1 MKNLIN
7 KGKENAVGK
16 VKSEAKRIILS
27 GIHTGEAVVDR
38 FMVERVLKNYDME
51 SVENKLPLGRVKR
64 ITFIITRM
72 VRFHGGQTSILRLGT
87 QLAKQ
92 GYDVIYAVYK
102 PQSKDEMKMC
112 AESNFSGFQGRLCTA
127 AGLKKLRTDVVV
139 ATSYDTVSFAKKLD
153 GYKMYF
159 VQDYEP
165 YFYSFG
171 ELFLMAKK
179 TYEQGLHM
187 VSLGNWNK
195 EMILRECHPVS
206 PVDVIEFP
214 YESSE
219 YPKLERDYSTYGKK
233 KEFTIAVYLKFYGKR
248 LPTII
253 PYLLTHV
260 KEKFL
265 EEGIEIKVKYFGE
278 AKNFRPKGGENLG
291 MLNKKELLS
300 LYERSDFGMVASL
313 SNISLVP
320 YEMISTGLPVIEFAD
335 GTFPYFFPKDSGILT
350 EISYIDLYKKLKRVM
365 ERPELLSLYHEN
377 AMKYMEGL
385 SWEKSGEQFGEVLRS
400 LNLCR

>member
-1 MKNLIN
+1 M
-7 KGKENAVGK
+7 GKI
-16 VKSEAKRIILS
+16 KSEAKRIILS
-27 GIHTGEAVVDR
+27 GIHTTEAVVDR
-38 FMVERVLKNYDME
+38 LMVERVLKNYDME
-51 SVENKLPLGRVKR
+51 PVENKLPLKRVKR

-72 VRFHGGQTSILRLGT
+72 VKFHGGQTSILRLGT
-87 QLAKQ
+87 RLADQ

-102 PQSKDEMKMC
+102 AQTKDEMELC
-112 AESNFSGFQGRLCTA
+112 ARSNFAGYKGRLCTA
-127 AGLKKLRTDVVV
+127 AGLKRLKTDIVV
-139 ATSYDTVSFAKKLD
+139 ATSYDTVSFAKKSD

-165 YFYSFG
+165 YFYQFG

-195 EMILRECHPVS
+195 EMILRECKPVS
-206 PVDVIEFP
+206 PIDVIEFP
-214 YESSE
+214 YEASE
-219 YPKLERDYSTYGKK
+219 YPKIERDYAAYGVK

-260 KEKFL
+260 KEKFR

-291 MLNKKELLS
+291 MLTKKELFA
-300 LYERSDFGMVASL
+300 LYEKSDFGMVASL

-350 EISYIDLYKKLKRVM
+350 EISYIDLYEKLKRVM

-385 SWEKSGEQFGEVLRS
+385 SWERSGMQFGEIVSGLVK
-400 LNLCR
+400 